1 MEIDKIIK
9 IFTTV
14 EVEVI
19 SEKEYEGTYL
29 CKIEDIDNKKELHIS
44 LPMEKGNLIPLRVGT
59 HVIINITEKD
69 GVYSFGEN
77 IIRRVTNPY
86 PHFIINYPKKINR
99 IQRRNYVRMLLNVP
113 VEMIMEDGSVNRG
126 VSIDLSGGGIL
137 IAFAKKEFEINTNV
151 TLNFKLTNG
160 KEYFG
165 IKGIIKREK
174 GFEPVKGIPNNKKGY
189 GVDFIDIDQNTRED
203 IISYLFELQRDRRK
217 NNIDY

>member
-9 IFTTV
+9 ILTNV
-14 EVEVI
+14 EVEVV

-29 CKIEDIDNKKELHIS
+29 CKIEDIENKKELHIS
-44 LPMEKGNLIPLRVGT
+44 LPIEKGNIIPLRVGT

-77 IIRRVTNPY
+77 IIRRVTTPY

-126 VSIDLSGGGIL
+126 VSIDLSGGGLL

-151 TLNFKLTNG
+151 ILNFKLTNG
-160 KEYFG
+160 KEYCG
-165 IKGIIKREK
+165 IKGVIRREK
-174 GFEPVKGIPNNKKGY
+174 GFEPVEGIPNNKKGY
-189 GVDFIDIDQNTRED
+189 GVDFIDIDQNSREE